1 MILSTKEHHDT
12 MDGISTKC
20 SAHCSL
26 LPSVA
31 SIPTETNSQESSS
44 NDMTSSISSLI
55 AEINSANKIKGE
67 LVVAIFY
74 S

>member
-1 MILSTKEHHDT
+1 MILSTKEHHNT

-31 SIPTETNSQESSS
+31 SMPTEINSQESSS
-44 NDMTSSISSLI
+44 KDVTSSISSLI
-55 AEINSANKIKGE
+55 AEINSTNEIKGA
-67 LVVAIFY
+67 LFF
-74 S
+74 